1 MGRQQSVFFFCL
13 GFWAKTKAHESALTD
28 STDSHWHSARNVL
41 WLPGCFVLYEYA
53 EYAYL
58 HQTHEKSRKKQER
71 DYGRD
76 VLNDIILEA
85 YQEVAK

>member
-1 MGRQQSVFFFCL
+1 MSSFF
-13 GFWAKTKAHESALTD
+13 ASDSAAETKAHESALTD

-41 WLPGCFVLYEYA
+41 WLTGCFVLY